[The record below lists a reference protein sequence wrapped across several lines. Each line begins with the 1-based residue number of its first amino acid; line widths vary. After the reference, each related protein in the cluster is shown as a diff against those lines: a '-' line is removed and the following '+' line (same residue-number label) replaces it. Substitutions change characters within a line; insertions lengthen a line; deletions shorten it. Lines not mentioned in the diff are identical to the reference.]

1 MEKMKGQITDSL
13 DLAMVMALRLAV
25 LLHRSRSDVRLPPME
40 AHYDGKRFELL
51 RLDPGWLA
59 THPLTVASFSEEV
72 KEWKKL
78 GVGLQI
84 RDLEVV
90 ETDEEPAAADGE

>member
-1 MEKMKGQITDSL
+1 MSPSPN
-13 DLAMVMALRLAV
+13 V
-25 LLHRSRSDVRLPPME
+25 
-40 AHYDGKRFELL
+40 
-51 RLDPGWLA
+51 DPGWLA
-59 THPLTVASFSEEV
+59 AHPLTVATFSEEV

-90 ETDEEPAAADGE
+90 ETDE

>member
-1 MEKMKGQITDSL
+1 
-13 DLAMVMALRLAV
+13 
-25 LLHRSRSDVRLPPME
+25 ME
-40 AHYDGKRFELL
+40 AHYDGRRFEL
-51 RLDPGWLA
+51 RLDPQWLA
-59 THPLTVASFSEEV
+59 THPLTVATFSEEV